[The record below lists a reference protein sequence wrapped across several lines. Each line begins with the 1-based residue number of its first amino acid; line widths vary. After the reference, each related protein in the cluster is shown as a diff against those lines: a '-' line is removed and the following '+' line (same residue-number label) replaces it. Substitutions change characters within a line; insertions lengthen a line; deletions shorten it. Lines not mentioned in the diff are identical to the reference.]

1 MNRIVMALLSL
12 TLISIFLVA
21 CNNEEQGEEV
31 DDTPVTEEETSESP
45 EEDATENEDEED
57 TSDDEQNNQD
67 EETTESS
74 SENSGEY
81 PEDQEG
87 LGIGDTGHFGANFG
101 EFEFT
106 LNSVEIKEEVADD
119 PSREGNYV
127 LVDVTVKN
135 LTDEPISGADALGN
149 TFLST
154 NRESTGFGWFNMDGV
169 AEEWPEIAP
178 GESHTGVLLYDLPVS
193 DLYVLNT
200 GRNFS
205 DLSNVVTF
213 EFTPEEAE

>member
-1 MNRIVMALLSL
+1 MKRLCMALFSIALLTSL
-12 TLISIFLVA
+12 LVA

-31 DDTPVTEEETSESP
+31 DPVTEEGTSESP

-57 TSDDEQNNQD
+57 NSEGEQNTQED
-67 EETTESS
+67 ETTESS
-74 SENSGEY
+74 SENSGEF

-87 LGIGDTGHFGANFG
+87 LGIGDTGHIGNNFA
-101 EFEFT
+101 EYEIT
-106 LNSVEIKEEVADD
+106 LNSVEIQEEVAGE
-119 PSREGNYV
+119 PTREGNYV

-135 LTDEPISGADALGN
+135 LTNEPLSGTDALGN

-154 NRESTGFGWFNMDGV
+154 DRESTGFAWFYIDGV

-178 GESHTGVLLYDLPVS
+178 GESHTGVLLYDLPVN

-205 DLSNVVTF
+205 DLSNEVAF
-213 EFTPEEAE
+213 EFTQEEAE